1 VPAEGVRRAR
11 RTPSQARSRA
21 LVERIVSAAAR
32 VFDERGFAA
41 ATTNHV
47 AEEAG
52 VSIGSLYQYFEGKD
66 DLLVAL
72 AARHVEEALPAVRAR
87 LAELDRAR
95 LPLEASLRALL
106 GLALHLNDSSRLHA
120 VIYAEAE
127 RTPDIRASLAELD
140 GELVRFVA
148 AQLDGAGRGCGDPV
162 RRARL
167 VVAAAEAAIH
177 AVVLRLPPEER
188 AGAVEDLADLM
199 LRGLL
204 RAA

>member
-1 VPAEGVRRAR
+1 MPAEGARGAR

-21 LVERIVSAAAR
+21 LVERIIAAAAR
-32 VFDERGFAA
+32 VFDERGYAA

-52 VSIGSLYQYFEGKD
+52 VSIGSLYQYFASKD
-66 DLLVAL
+66 ELLVAL
-72 AARHVEEALPAVRAR
+72 AERHVAEALPAVRAHV
-87 LAELDRAR
+87 AEIEATR
-95 LPLEASLRALL
+95 LPLEETLRALL
-106 GLALHLNDSSRLHA
+106 ALALRLNDSSKLHA
-120 VIYAEAE
+120 VIHAEAE
-127 RTPDIRASLAELD
+127 RTPAIRAALSALD

-148 AQLDGAGRGCGDPV
+148 AQLDGAGSGCSDPV

-167 VVAAAEAAIH
+167 VVAAADAAIH
-177 AVVLRLPPEER
+177 VVVLRLPPEER

-199 LRGLL
+199 LRGLT